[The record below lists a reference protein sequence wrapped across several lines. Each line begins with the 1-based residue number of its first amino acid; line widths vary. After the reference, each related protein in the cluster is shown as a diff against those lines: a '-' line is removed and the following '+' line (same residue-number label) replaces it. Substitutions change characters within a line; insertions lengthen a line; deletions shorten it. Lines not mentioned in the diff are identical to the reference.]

1 MKHTDFRAMAP
12 EAQEDL
18 RKKTVKAVLGG
29 MTQVEAASV
38 FGVTRQAVGG
48 WMSAYEAGGWS
59 ALKAKPRGRP
69 RTGGSLEPWQA
80 AQIVRAIEDRC
91 PEQLKLPFFL
101 WTREAVGQLIV
112 LRFGIELSVST
123 VGRYLA
129 RWGFS
134 PQKPARQAREQS
146 PEAVA
151 AWMKVEYPRIRTAA
165 KRAGGLVFWGDEMG
179 LRSDH
184 QTGRTYGRV
193 GVTPVI
199 PGTGRRFGCN
209 MISAITNRGQ
219 LAFMVFKHRFTA
231 PVFLR
236 FLTRLL
242 KQRAGKGPVFL
253 IVDRHPVHVSGRVCA
268 WVARRNA
275 TLKLHFL
282 PGYSPE
288 LNPDELLNQDVKSN
302 ALGRRRAADQSE
314 LLANVRG
321 YLRSTQ
327 RQPTI
332 VQNYFREAHVSYAS
346 V

>member
-1 MKHTDFRAMAP
+1 MKHMDFRAMAP

-29 MTQVEAASV
+29 MTRVEAARV

-48 WMSAYEAGGWS
+48 WVMAYEAGGS
-59 ALKAKPRGRP
+59 VALRAKPRGRP

-80 AQIVRAIEDRC
+80 AQIVRTIEDRC

-101 WTREAVGQLIV
+101 WTREAVGQLIT

-134 PQKPARQAREQS
+134 PQKPTRRAREQS

-151 AWMKVEYPRIRTAA
+151 AWMKVEYPRIRMAA

-184 QTGRTYGRV
+184 QTGRTYGRI
-193 GVTPVI
+193 GVTPAI
-199 PGTGRRFGCN
+199 LGTGRRFGCN

-236 FLTRLL
+236 FLARLL

-253 IVDRHPVHVSGRVCA
+253 IVDRHPVHVSARVSA

-282 PGYSPE
+282 PGYSPD

-302 ALGRRRAADQSE
+302 AIGRRRAADQSE

-327 RQPTI
+327 RQPAI
-332 VQNYFREAHVSYAS
+332 VQSYFREAHVSYAS
-346 V
+346 M

>member
-1 MKHTDFRAMAP
+1 MKHADFRALAP
-12 EAQEDL
+12 GAQEDL
-18 RKKTVKAVLGG
+18 RKKTVRAVLGG
-29 MTQVEAASV
+29 MTHVEAARV
-38 FGVTRQAVGG
+38 FGVTRQAVGA
-48 WMSAYEAGGWS
+48 WMTAYEKGGAV
-59 ALKAKPRGRP
+59 ALRAKPRGRP
-69 RTGGSLEPWQA
+69 RTGGSLEAWQA
-80 AQIVRAIEDRC
+80 AQIVRTIEDRC

-101 WTREAVGQLIV
+101 WTREAVGQLIA

-129 RWGFS
+129 RWGFT
-134 PQKPARQAREQS
+134 PQKPVRRAREQNQ
-146 PEAVA
+146 EAVA
-151 AWMKVEYPRIRTAA
+151 TWMKVEYPRIRTAA

-199 PGTGRRFGCN
+199 LGTGRRFGCN

-236 FLTRLL
+236 FLARLL

-253 IVDRHPVHVSGRVCA
+253 IVDRHPVHVSARVST
-268 WVARRNA
+268 WVAQRSA
-275 TLKLHFL
+275 MLKLHFL

-302 ALGRRRAADQSE
+302 AVGRRRANDQSE

-327 RQPTI
+327 RQPAI